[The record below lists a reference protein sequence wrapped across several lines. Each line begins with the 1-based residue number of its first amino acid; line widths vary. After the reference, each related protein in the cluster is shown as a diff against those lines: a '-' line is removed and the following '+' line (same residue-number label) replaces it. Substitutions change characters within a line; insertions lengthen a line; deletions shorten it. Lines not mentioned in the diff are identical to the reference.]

1 MKNQI
6 DMKAERNKVIG
17 VAYTLKV
24 DDGESGQELFESVA
38 ESSPFYFLFGHQNV
52 LPKFE
57 EAIAGKEVGDAFS
70 VFIDFENGYGD
81 YEEAK
86 NVIIPKA
93 NFKEDGKKNKDLL
106 KVGSVIPMQDD
117 RGNQMRGEITKVDY
131 LGVHM
136 DFNPPLAGYDLY
148 FEGKVIAIRDAQPIE
163 IEHGHVHG
171 PDGHHHH

>member
-1 MKNQI
+1 MIAGK
-6 DMKAERNKVIG
+6 NKV
-17 VAYTLKV
+17 VAVSYILKV
-24 DDGESGQELFESVA
+24 SDGQTPSEVYESVS
-38 ESSPFYFLFGHQNV
+38 ETSPFYFLFGHQNV

-57 EAIAGKEVGDAFS
+57 EAIAGKEVGDTFS

-93 NFKEDGKKNKDLL
+93 NFKEEGKKNKDLL
-106 KVGSVIPMQDD
+106 KVGKVITMKDD
-117 RGNQMRGEITKVDY
+117 KGNQMRGEITKVDY

-148 FEGKVIAIRDAQPIE
+148 FEGKVMAIREAEQIE